1 MPAILKTNVYFMREV
16 AMLLALQIILIALL
30 VGILLY
36 TAIIYFATSR
46 TFKVMTLLIILIVT
60 IPLLALCIYVF
71 VTKRYEP
78 QVKMWAVASGAVI
91 LGFWFKSPLANIKQ
105 G

>member
-1 MPAILKTNVYFMREV
+1 
-16 AMLLALQIILIALL
+16 MLLALQIILIALL
-30 VGILLY
+30 VGILVY
-36 TAIIYFATSR
+36 TVIIHFASSR

-60 IPLLALCIYVF
+60 VPVLALCVYVF
-71 VTKRYEP
+71 AARTYEP
-78 QVKMWAVASGAVI
+78 QVKMWALASGAVV

>member
-1 MPAILKTNVYFMREV
+1 
-16 AMLLALQIILIALL
+16 MLLALQIILIALL
-30 VGILLY
+30 VGVLVY

-60 IPLLALCIYVF
+60 VPLLALSIYVF
-71 VTKRYEP
+71 VSKNFDT
-78 QVKMWAVASGAVI
+78 QVKMWALATGAVI
-91 LGFWFKSPLANIKQ
+91 LGFWFKSPLATIQQ